1 MQLNYSAI
9 LLYQKMWQES
19 TNLSDE
25 QKKGF
30 LDLSE
35 KLIQRSRENPNK
47 LEEVTLLYPKDCSD
61 FDIFSDFAFAMNAFF
76 SPRED
81 AGAKMFGWALNYCVD
96 VE

>member
-9 LLYQKMWQES
+9 LLYQKMCQES

-47 LEEVTLLYPKDCSD
+47 LEEVILLYPEDCSD
-61 FDIFSDFAFAMNAFF
+61 FYIFSDFIMSVTSFLLSINFISF
-76 SPRED
+76 
-81 AGAKMFGWALNYCVD
+81 
-96 VE
+96 